1 MRTLLGTLL
10 IVLAGQALAAN
21 PPAFSSG
28 EQFNER
34 NGEDLFHAICQGCH
48 MPEGQGAKGA
58 GAYPALAA
66 NPKLAAAA
74 YPVYVVSHGQGGMP
88 SFREYLDDEQIATV
102 VNYVRSHF
110 DNHFS
115 DSVSAADVK
124 KISQP

>member
-1 MRTLLGTLL
+1 MKSFMAAVLLTLAGP
-10 IVLAGQALAAN
+10 VLAAT

-34 NGEDLFHAICQGCH
+34 SGEDLFHAICQGCH
-48 MPEGQGAKGA
+48 MPDALGAHGA

-88 SFREYLDDEQIATV
+88 SFREYLDDEQIASV

-110 DNHFS
+110 DNHFN
-115 DSVSAADVK
+115 DNVSAADVK